1 MTLSSSY
8 LTPQA
13 TFAIVC
19 FIFLISEV
27 RPVTP
32 PGEKEKETKHF
43 KFRGER
49 KISVANA
56 DLLMKLF
63 EGVEK
68 QMERENKRETK
79 KGITSL
85 RHVPAHHIKAIRGR

>member
-1 MTLSSSY
+1 M
-8 LTPQA
+8 
-13 TFAIVC
+13 
-19 FIFLISEV
+19 

-32 PGEKEKETKHF
+32 PGDKDKDTKNV
-43 KFRGER
+43 KVPRGER

-68 QMERENKRETK
+68 QMERDNRREQK
-79 KGITSL
+79 AGITSL